1 MRRPPIKINKSWVV
15 QEIMKAGACPE
26 FLPKMLLIVS
36 PDEQKQHLQRIVSN
50 DRLMLPD
57 SDFRK
62 KYVNYIKRTAP

>member
-1 MRRPPIKINKSWVV
+1 MRRPPIKINKSWIV
-15 QEIMKAGACPE
+15 EELIKAEASSR
-26 FLPKMLLIVS
+26 FLPKMQSFGTVEECRL
-36 PDEQKQHLQRIVSN
+36 HLHRIVSN